1 MEVTEKQEAS
11 MFLRVF
17 EQVRAGSGSS
27 GDSTAGS
34 TDAETSRLTARLSEL
49 MPKDY
54 NPGFAFVVVQKRINT
69 RIVAVNMRG
78 NRVCKICFLLHI
90 EPENFKKSSPKK
102 LVKSKN
108 SISRKF
114 FWPNSIFC
122 NFKSGQK
129 SINLFLNREKVQNC
143 QKCNFTKKFF

>member
-17 EQVRAGSGSS
+17 EHVRAGSGSN

-34 TDAETSRLTARLSEL
+34 ATTDAETSRLTARLSEL

-69 RIVAVNMRG
+69 RIVAVNIRG
-78 NRVCKICFLLHI
+78 NKVCKIFVCLLLHSG
-90 EPENFKKSSPKK
+90 PENFKK
-102 LVKSKN
+102 
-108 SISRKF
+108 
-114 FWPNSIFC
+114 
-122 NFKSGQK
+122 
-129 SINLFLNREKVQNC
+129 VQ
-143 QKCNFTKKFF
+143 TKKTRQIFFFE

>member
-17 EQVRAGSGSS
+17 EHVRAGSGSS

-34 TDAETSRLTARLSEL
+34 TTTDADTSRLTARLSEL

-69 RIVAVNMRG
+69 RIVAVNFRG
-78 NRVCKICFLLHI
+78 NKVCNARFCL
-90 EPENFKKSSPKK
+90 
-102 LVKSKN
+102 
-108 SISRKF
+108 F
-114 FWPNSIFC
+114 FNVMPW
-122 NFKSGQK
+122 
-129 SINLFLNREKVQNC
+129 LTLT
-143 QKCNFTKKFF
+143 CNFTKFS

>member
-17 EQVRAGSGSS
+17 EHVRAGSGSN

-34 TDAETSRLTARLSEL
+34 ATTDAETSRLTARLSEL

-69 RIVAVNMRG
+69 RIVAVNIRG
-78 NRVCKICFLLHI
+78 NKVCKIFVCL
-90 EPENFKKSSPKK
+90 
-102 LVKSKN
+102 
-108 SISRKF
+108 F
-114 FWPNSIFC
+114 FC
-122 NFKSGQK
+122 CYTAGQK
-129 SINLFLNREKVQNC
+129 TLKSPD
-143 QKCNFTKKFF
+143 KKTRQIK

>member
-102 LVKSKN
+102 LVKSN
-108 SISRKF
+108 
-114 FWPNSIFC
+114 
-122 NFKSGQK
+122 K
-129 SINLFLNREKVQNC
+129 SILRKTFLTKFHFLQY
-143 QKCNFTKKFF
+143 QKWPKINF

>member
-17 EQVRAGSGSS
+17 EHVRAGSGSS

-69 RIVAVNMRG
+69 RIVAVNFRG
-78 NRVCKICFLLHI
+78 NKVCNARFCL
-90 EPENFKKSSPKK
+90 
-102 LVKSKN
+102 
-108 SISRKF
+108 F
-114 FWPNSIFC
+114 FNVMPWAHT
-122 NFKSGQK
+122 
-129 SINLFLNREKVQNC
+129 NL
-143 QKCNFTKKFF
+143 

>member
-108 SISRKF
+108 SISRKNF
-114 FWPNSIFC
+114 LTKFHFLQFQKWPKI
-122 NFKSGQK
+122 NF
-129 SINLFLNREKVQNC
+129 
-143 QKCNFTKKFF
+143 